1 MNNGRR
7 YQERIKI
14 RAMKLRKQ
22 GWTHRE
28 IVRKLGASL
37 GAVWSWTKKIVL
49 TPEQKKAIEERKNK
63 YVWTIERRAARSRL
77 ARKNF
82 ALYWK
87 KPYSKRE
94 LIKKIRRF
102 YLRNGRI
109 PLKREFN
116 MYREY
121 QQRFGGWNKAI
132 QLAGFAT
139 NPVIF
144 STKHIARDG
153 HTCDSYAEKI
163 IDDWLFGH
171 QISHIKNYLYEGTK
185 MTADFAIGN
194 IRLEYFGLAGE
205 SKLYD
210 RTIQSKREFC
220 KKENL
225 RLIEVYPSDLFPNRL
240 SKIVSLGELKS
251 VISS

>member
-1 MNNGRR
+1 
-7 YQERIKI
+7 
-14 RAMKLRKQ
+14 MKLRKQ

-28 IVRKLGASL
+28 IVRKLGVSL
-37 GAVWSWTKKIVL
+37 GMVWPWTKEIIL
-49 TPEQKKAIEERKNK
+49 TSEQKKAIEERKNK
-63 YVWTIERRAARSRL
+63 YVWTVERRAARARL
-77 ARKNF
+77 ARKNL

-94 LIKKIRRF
+94 LINKIRRF

-132 QLAGFAT
+132 QLAGFTA

-144 STKHIARDG
+144 SMKYIARDG

-163 IDDWLFGH
+163 IDDWLFEH

-185 MTADFAIGN
+185 MTADFAIGD

-210 RTIQSKREFC
+210 RTIQNKREFC

-225 RLIEVYPSDLFPNRL
+225 RLIEVYPSDLFSNRL
-240 SKIVSLGELKS
+240 SKTISLGKLKS